1 MKKIALMTLCIVG
14 ISISAKCDGID
25 WWYTY
30 YNNIKKTECS
40 EAGICSLTLS
50 KDSLK
55 DSDTIIIEYF
65 NDSYCSY
72 CYNAILADST
82 GKEIYKIE
90 GSIYQH
96 QPNAVTLSMPL
107 GVIYRSHLTFL
118 LFYSPIRNTHR
129 EGKYLL

>member
-1 MKKIALMTLCIVG
+1 MKKIFLMTLCIVG

-107 GVIYRSHLTFL
+107 GVIYRSHLTFFTV
-118 LFYSPIRNTHR
+118 LFSDQKHSPG
-129 EGKYLL
+129 GKYLL